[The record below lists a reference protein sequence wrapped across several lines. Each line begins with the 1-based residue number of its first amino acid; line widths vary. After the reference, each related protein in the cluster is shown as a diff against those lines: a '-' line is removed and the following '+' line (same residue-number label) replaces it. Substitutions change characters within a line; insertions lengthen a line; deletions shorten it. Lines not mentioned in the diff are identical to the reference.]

1 MSERG
6 LRVIS
11 DFHAGQRV
19 RVIRANT
26 QYGRTGTVAHVASST
41 YVYVQE
47 DGAQSTTPSTLSGWL
62 PTSLEILDDPAAP
75 AVLDIDDEERD

>member
-1 MSERG
+1 MSERE
-6 LRVIS
+6 LRMIS

-26 QYGRTGTVAHVASST
+26 QYGRTGTVDHVSST

-47 DGAQSTTPSTLSGWL
+47 DGAQSTTPSTLSGWF